1 MQTPNDKREFYDP
14 IYVPGA
20 RSSDTRF
27 ARTRAVASVL
37 LFAMASYM
45 AGSVI
50 AADTTQAEASSA
62 IEEAAYV
69 MSYIEDG
76 VQDDADTAEVGA
88 EQSRI
93 RELAEEYIR
102 EHTNR

>member
-1 MQTPNDKREFYDP
+1 MQMPNDKCEFYEP
-14 IYVPGA
+14 IYLPGA
-20 RSSDTRF
+20 HGGRF
-27 ARTRAVASVL
+27 ARTRAVASIL
-37 LFAMASYM
+37 LCAMASYM

-76 VQDDADTAEVGA
+76 VHDSEDTAEAGS